1 MRLEE
6 LKVKAGLLLNNRVDD
21 EFYDF
26 YMIKGNEWLLNNQER
41 IENDYN
47 NNIEKMK
54 FDIILNTKLEDRNEL
69 IDNLVNNDIQ
79 EFSKYIDY
87 VPYLILDKKEKK
99 EIENKFNY
107 FKTLNKQE
115 RVIYFDTICR

>member
-6 LKVKAGLLLNNRVDD
+6 LKVKTGLLLNNRVDD